1 LKFIK
6 TQYFQYVVRRN
17 KAIGPDIIPG
27 EILKLDREAMIP
39 YLSQVTDITI
49 NSTAVPGD
57 W

>member
-6 TQYFQYVVRRN
+6 TQYFQYAVRRN
-17 KAIGPDIIPG
+17 KAIGPDSIPG
-27 EILKLDREAMIP
+27 EILKLGREAMIP

-49 NSTAVPGD
+49 NNTAVPRD